1 MSKSKTVIG
10 LMVTLGA
17 LWMGGCA
24 ANSHA
29 RDFSDQA
36 VAEWRMRTEHDRQL
50 QSILSEPA
58 RGMVERDEAP
68 NARPA
73 DVTFAGVW

>member
-10 LMVTLGA
+10 LVVTLGA

-24 ANSHA
+24 THSNA
-29 RDFSDQA
+29 RDFSEQA

-50 QSILSEPA
+50 ERIVAEQGEVMI
-58 RGMVERDEAP
+58 ERDEAP